1 MSKFN
6 RILKRSVCIAAAAV
20 AAAATCTAF
29 AGCDRQEE
37 RVPLSFLH
45 AEGEKVV
52 NEQGEE
58 VYLRG
63 VNAGGLC
70 VIEPWMNGFANSW
83 LEDSEIYCHDHKTVT
98 LEFIERFGEDGAK
111 ELWAEY
117 QKNWWS
123 EQDFKNCAEMGMNVI
138 RLPFTYMN
146 VDFGAVV
153 DYDRAGEYD
162 FSYLDW
168 FVKTAEKYGMYTI
181 LDLHGAYGSQNGR
194 DHSSEDLPVGGI
206 DFYSNEKM
214 MGLTADLWQA
224 VAGHFADNSAVAGYD
239 LLNEPGEKKDD
250 ANHVYSTEKRH
261 WDALDKFYQAVREVD
276 TEHITIFESCWEAS
290 NLPKPQTYGWENCM
304 YSFHH
309 YTDSGLSA
317 DGHEKSFIDKLNSI
331 EKANFGVPLYMGEF
345 TCYESAE
352 KWEKTLALM
361 NDNDWHW
368 TSWTYKLNATY
379 RSAWGILNIV
389 AKNDDKVNAHL
400 DDYDVI
406 VEKFQ
411 NLKTT
416 EDTFKSRVDDS
427 TVWEIIQKYCK
438 ESPKEGQEE

>member
-1 MSKFN
+1 MN
-6 RILKRSVCIAAAAV
+6 RKCVVNRAVCALSAIALSATALCASFVGCKR
-20 AAAATCTAF
+20 
-29 AGCDRQEE
+29 EE
-37 RVPLSFLH
+37 EVTPLSFLTAH
-45 AEGEKVV
+45 EGKVV
-52 NEQGEE
+52 NEEGQE
-58 VYLRG
+58 VILRG

-83 LEDSEIYCHDHKTVT
+83 ADDSDIYCHDHKTIT

-111 ELWAEY
+111 ELWDEY

-153 DYDRAGEYD
+153 DFERAGEYD

-168 FVKTAEKYGMYTI
+168 FVKTAEKYGLYTI

-194 DHSSEDLPVGGI
+194 DHSGEDLPVGGI
-206 DFYSNEKM
+206 DFYSNEQKIE
-214 MGLTADLWQA
+214 LTADLWRA
-224 VAGHFADNSAVAGYD
+224 VADHFSDNSAVAGYD
-239 LLNEPGEKKDD
+239 LLNEPGEKKSSD
-250 ANHVYSTEKRH
+250 NSVFSTEKRH
-261 WDALDKFYQAVREVD
+261 WDALDKFYKAVREVD
-276 TEHITIFESCWEAS
+276 TEHITIFESCWEAA
-290 NLPKPQTYGWENCM
+290 NLPQPKQYGWVNCM

-317 DGHEKSFIDKLNSI
+317 EAHEKSFIDKLNSI

-345 TCYESAE
+345 TCYESAD

-361 NDNDWHW
+361 NDRNWHW

-379 RSAWGILNIV
+379 KSAWGILNVV
-389 AKNDDKVNAHL
+389 AKRDELVNAHN
-400 DDYDVI
+400 DAYEI
-406 VEKFQ
+406 IIAKFQ

-416 EDTFKSRVDDS
+416 EDTYRSQVDDT
-427 TVWEIIQKYCK
+427 TVWDIFKNYCAK
-438 ESPKEGQEE
+438 VEQE